1 MWSEEQIKEYLKEKL
16 TQKRYEHSLS
26 VQDTAVKLA
35 RFYHVDVKKASI
47 AGLVHDCAK
56 HMSNDEILSMARKNQ
71 ILIDE
76 VSELNPQLL
85 HGNIAAVIA
94 KDVMGI
100 YDEEVLNAVA
110 CHTTGKKDMNL
121 LEKIV
126 YIADYIEPL
135 RNFPGVEILREEAF
149 TNLDTALL
157 DAFNNTIKIV
167 IDRGQLL
174 HVNTISGR
182 NYLVFKK
189 NNKMISK

>member
-1 MWSEEQIKEYLKEKL
+1 MWSEEQIKEYLNEKL
-16 TQKRYEHSLS
+16 KKNRYEHSLS
-26 VQDTAVKLA
+26 VQDTAIKLA
-35 RFYHVDVKKASI
+35 EFYHGNVKKAST

-56 HMSNDEILSMARKNQ
+56 HMSNDEMLSMAHENQ
-71 ILIDE
+71 VPIDE
-76 VSELNPQLL
+76 VSALNPQLL

-94 KDVMGI
+94 KNVMGI
-100 YDEEVLNAVA
+100 YDEEILSAVA

-157 DAFNNTIKIV
+157 DAFNNTIKVV

-189 NNKMISK
+189 AHK